1 MSSYNNAY
9 ANNLNSIYSIN
20 VSADAITSDDMANLP
35 DSLMESWTRVI
46 KSDDNV
52 AIVGSEVPDDEYSM
66 VTSER
71 VNHK

>member
-9 ANNLNSIYSIN
+9 ANNLNSTFSIN
-20 VSADAITSDDMANLP
+20 VSADAITSDDMANLS
-35 DSLMESWTRVI
+35 DSLMECWTRVI

>member
-9 ANNLNSIYSIN
+9 ANNLNSTFSIN

-52 AIVGSEVPDDEYSM
+52 AIVGSEVPDGEYSM

>member
-20 VSADAITSDDMANLP
+20 VSADTITSDDMANLP

-52 AIVGSEVPDDEYSM
+52 AIVGSEVPDGEYSM

>member
-9 ANNLNSIYSIN
+9 ANNLNSTFSIN
-20 VSADAITSDDMANLP
+20 VSADAITSDDMANLS

>member
-20 VSADAITSDDMANLP
+20 VSADTITSDDMANHP

-52 AIVGSEVPDDEYSM
+52 AIVGSEVPDREYSM